1 MSRGR
6 KKAPD
11 SLHSAAKNRGRPQG
25 QGSDLRAA
33 IANPGRKPASEASV
47 SANEGAAA
55 EPLQERSGAAPPAG
69 SPAWVTAELI
79 ADTIATWQ
87 PYFREALTAE
97 DALEIL
103 QDVGHLIDILGNGQS

>member
-1 MSRGR
+1 MTRGR
-6 KKAPD
+6 KKASD
-11 SLHSAAKNRGRPQG
+11 SLRSAAKDRGRPQG
-25 QGSDLRAA
+25 QGSDPKAA
-33 IANPGRKPASEASV
+33 FANPVRKPASAASV
-47 SANEGAAA
+47 PGDEKAAA

-69 SPAWVTAELI
+69 SPSWVTAELI

-87 PYFREALTAE
+87 PYFREALTTE